1 MRTPR
6 VNLRT
11 GVLLA
16 AALVAPLATSGCTLP
31 LVGTHILRNPLS
43 MGIYTPIPV
52 PPWVTENLERK
63 YLWNKL
69 DYRTVIMPPIR
80 QGFPPPVC
88 EDPPD
93 DASVL
98 RALEDVTRGVPYIYE
113 EFRDDIDI
121 VTERIVD
128 RIDPPRFYPLVGWA
142 RLHHCH
148 YKCTVYFTK
157 TVQSDY
163 PFPYKIVK
171 PSVEVVYIDKDHL
184 HLEPGGNPET
194 RESVTRDLLGP

>member
-1 MRTPR
+1 MSGKMRK
-6 VNLRT
+6 L
-11 GVLLA
+11 LLA
-16 AALVAPLATSGCTLP
+16 SALAVVPLGLSGCE
-31 LVGTHILRNPLS
+31 IFS
-43 MGIYTPIPV
+43 MGIFTPIPV
-52 PPWVTENLERK
+52 PPWVSTRIEEK
-63 YLWNKL
+63 YQNKT
-69 DYRTVIMPPIR
+69 DFQVAIMPPIR
-80 QGFPPPVC
+80 PGFPEPLC

-93 DASVL
+93 EAHIWRSI
-98 RALEDVTRGVPYIYE
+98 RRIPRGVPYVYE
-113 EFRDDIDI
+113 EFRDNVQF
-121 VTERIVD
+121 VTERLVD

-148 YKCTVYFTK
+148 YKCTVYFLK